1 MLSISSVNVVK
12 ENLPSKT
19 QNREK
24 ERKKKKVREMMAKV
38 RGTAQANG
46 LWKELPG

>member
-1 MLSISSVNVVK
+1 MLSINSVNVVK
-12 ENLPSKT
+12 EDLLSKT

-24 ERKKKKVREMMAKV
+24 ERKKKKSLGMMAKV

-46 LWKELPG
+46 LWKQLPG

>member
-24 ERKKKKVREMMAKV
+24 ERKKKVWEMMAKV